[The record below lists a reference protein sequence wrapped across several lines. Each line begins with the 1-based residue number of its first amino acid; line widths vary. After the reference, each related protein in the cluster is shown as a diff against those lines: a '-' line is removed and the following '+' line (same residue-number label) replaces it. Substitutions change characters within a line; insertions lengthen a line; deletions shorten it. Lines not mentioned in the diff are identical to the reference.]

1 MSTLNEPLDALR
13 THEAAFDADLTRIDQ
28 ASSSEKAALV
38 AAARTNYLGRK
49 SGAVTELMSRL
60 ASLPV
65 SDRKEFGRRVNEFK
79 TRVDAALGDREAQ
92 LAAARRPENAVDITL
107 PGLAPALGFRH
118 PISLIRDEVSGIF
131 SRLGYQVLEGPEIE
145 DDYHNFEALNM
156 PAEHP
161 ARDMQDTLYLAKP
174 LAPSALGATS
184 QPDPSS
190 MWLIGE
196 LAQHAN
202 PALLGGSS
210 ASQRSMRG
218 RAPHMPQP
226 LTLLRTHTSA
236 MQIRHM
242 ERHDPP
248 VRLVAIGPVYRRD
261 NLDLTHTPMFHQ
273 VEGLVVGPGIT
284 LADLKGTLT
293 SMAAAL
299 FGEGTAVRF
308 RPSFFPYTEPS
319 AEVDIQCIRC
329 KGAGCPMCKRTGW
342 LEILGSGMVHP
353 AVFESVGYDPDAVTG
368 FAFGMGVERVALLK
382 WGVEDIRLF
391 YENDLR
397 FLEQFGR

>member
-1 MSTLNEPLDALR
+1 MSKLDEALAALKSHEETFEDDLN
-13 THEAAFDADLTRIDQ
+13 RIDFVGG
-28 ASSSEKAALV
+28 AL
-38 AAARTNYLGRK
+38 AESQLRDKRNAWLGRK
-49 SGAVTELMSRL
+49 SGLLADLMNRL
-60 ASLPV
+60 ALLEPA
-65 SDRKEFGRRVNEFK
+65 DKKEFGRRVNDFK
-79 TRVDAALGDREAQ
+79 ARVEAALSEREAR
-92 LAAARRPENAVDITL
+92 LAAIKRPAHAVDVTL
-107 PGLAPALGFRH
+107 PGIAPALGFRH
-118 PISLIRDEVSGIF
+118 PLSLIRDEVGEIF
-131 SRLGYQVLEGPEIE
+131 TRLGYQVFEGPEIE

-161 ARDMQDTLYLAKP
+161 ARDMQDTLYLATP
-174 LAPSALGATS
+174 LTPL
-184 QPDPSS
+184 
-190 MWLIGE
+190 
-196 LAQHAN
+196 
-202 PALLGGSS
+202 
-210 ASQRSMRG
+210 RG
-218 RAPHMPQP
+218 RENDKPVRGQTPWPPQP

-248 VRLVAIGPVYRRD
+248 VRLVVIGPVYRRD
-261 NLDLTHTPMFHQ
+261 NLDLSHTPMFHQ
-273 VEGLVVGPGIT
+273 VEGLVVGNGIT

-299 FGEGTAVRF
+299 FGEGTSVRF

-329 KGAGCPMCKRTGW
+329 KGAGCAMCKRTGW

-353 AVFESVGYDPDAVTG
+353 AVFESVGYDADAVTG

>member
-1 MSTLNEPLDALR
+1 MTIDPAIGPERAREIFDAELAGIRTADALQELRNRWVAR
-13 THEAAFDADLTRIDQ
+13 TGSWVAAFM
-28 ASSSEKAALV
+28 E
-38 AAARTNYLGRK
+38 
-49 SGAVTELMSRL
+49 RL
-60 ASLPV
+60 ASAPAAEKKTL
-65 SDRKEFGRRVNEFK
+65 GRGANDLKRHVE
-79 TRVDAALGDREAQ
+79 AAIAGR
-92 LAAARRPENAVDITL
+92 AAAIAATARPAGAVDITL
-107 PGLAPALGFRH
+107 PGRSREPGVRH
-118 PISLIRDEVSGIF
+118 PLSLVRDEVSAIF

-161 ARDMQDTLYLAKP
+161 ARDMQDTLYLERP
-174 LAPSALGATS
+174 L
-184 QPDPSS
+184 
-190 MWLIGE
+190 E
-196 LAQHAN
+196 
-202 PALLGGSS
+202 S
-210 ASQRSMRG
+210 ASWDTPSRG
-218 RAPHMPQP
+218 RAPRAPQP

-273 VEGLVVGPGIT
+273 VEGLVVGRGIT

-299 FGEGTAVRF
+299 FGSSTRADSEGRSGRAPSIVRF

-319 AEVDIQCIRC
+319 AEVDIRCIRC
-329 KGAGCPMCKRTGW
+329 HGQGCPICKRTGW

-353 AVFESVGYDPDAVTG
+353 AVFEYVGYDPDQVTG
-368 FAFGMGVERVALLK
+368 FAFGMGIERVALLK